1 MTRGEGHPG
10 TTLDDRRASGTGAPP
25 VAAAPPPPFHSLTAR
40 AVEESLASDAASGL
54 RVKEAARRLDEQGY
68 NELPE
73 KPSSALFS
81 LLADQFKDFL
91 VLILIAA
98 AIVSLLLGEWLDALV
113 IILLVILNA
122 LIGVVQESKAD
133 RALASLRKM
142 AAPEARVMRSGRSAQ
157 VPARELVPGD
167 LVLLEP
173 GSLVPADLR
182 LTESVNLQL
191 QEAALTG
198 ESTPVEKHA
207 EAKLAEDAALAD
219 RCTMAWM
226 GTAVT
231 FGRGRGIV
239 TGTGR
244 ATQIGLI
251 ASILEEE
258 VDEATPL
265 QKKLAEVGRWLGIAA
280 LAVCAV
286 VFLVGIMERRD
297 VLMMFLTSVSLAIA
311 AVPEGLP
318 AIVTICLALGMRE
331 MVKRHALI
339 RRLSAVETLGSTTV
353 ICTDKTGTLTQNE
366 MTCALLWA
374 DGETLAITGEG
385 WQPRGEVQRDGRR
398 AELAGD
404 GDGAALLLLQGGMLA
419 SDARLEE
426 NPAAAQ
432 GADRYRMVGDPTEGA
447 LVVAAAKA
455 GLTRECVDAL
465 FPRVAEIPF
474 DSDRKR
480 MSTIHR
486 VPDAHAVPKGAAS
499 VCPGSP
505 YVMFVKGAPD
515 LLLERCTG
523 VQAQGT
529 AVALT
534 SAAKAAARSVGADLA
549 SQALRVIGVAYRPL
563 PEIPAEISASGLE
576 SDLTF
581 VGLIGMR
588 DPARPEARPAV
599 DLARRA
605 GIRVI
610 MATGDHAETAAAIGR
625 TVGVLEADVRVIT
638 GAQIDSLG
646 DEALSTALDTA
657 SVFARVSP
665 QHKVRIVDALRAKG
679 HVVGMTG
686 DGVND
691 APALKRADIGIAMG
705 ISGTD
710 VARETA
716 DMVLTDDNFASIISA
731 VEQGRIIFSNI
742 RKFVS
747 FLLSCNVGEIGTIF
761 FGTLF
766 GWPVP
771 LTAIQLLWM
780 NLITDGAPAL
790 ALGMEKQEPGIMD
803 RPPRPTTQPIID
815 RSMMVGLALQGIA
828 ITAVSLVAF
837 RIGAQY
843 FGSADDARTMA
854 FVTLSGCQ
862 ILRAYTNRSERA
874 SVFSLGVFSNRWM
887 QYAALSSTVL
897 MLAVVYVP
905 GLNTVFN
912 AIPLSL
918 AHWARLAPL
927 LVIPAVVDELA
938 KLALRSRERSREKR
952 SRA

>member
-1 MTRGEGHPG
+1 MTHGGGPG
-10 TTLDDRRASGTGAPP
+10 TGHAGSRSDGAGASPGFG
-25 VAAAPPPPFHSLTAR
+25 AAPPRFHSLAAR
-40 AVEESLASDAASGL
+40 AVEAKLGTDIGAGL
-54 RVKEAARRLDEQGY
+54 RAEEAARRLAAQGL

-73 KPSSALFS
+73 TPPAAFLS

-91 VLILIAA
+91 VLLLIGAA
-98 AIVSLLLGEWLDALV
+98 VVSLFLGEWLDAVV

-122 LIGVVQESKAD
+122 GIGVVQEAKAD
-133 RALASLRKM
+133 RALASLRRM
-142 AAPEARVMRSGRSAQ
+142 AAPEAHVIRSGRSAL

-167 LVLLEP
+167 LVLLES
-173 GSLVPADLR
+173 GGLVPADLR
-182 LTESVNLQL
+182 LTEAVNLQL
-191 QEAALTG
+191 QEASLTG

-207 EAKLAEDAALAD
+207 ESALD
-219 RCTMAWM
+219 EETPIGDQCTMAWM

-251 ASILEEE
+251 ASMLEEV

-286 VFLVGIMERRD
+286 VFLVGILQGRGI
-297 VLMMFLTSVSLAIA
+297 LMMFLISVSLAIA

-331 MVKRHALI
+331 MIGRHALI
-339 RRLSAVETLGSTTV
+339 RRLTAVETLGSATV

-366 MTCALLWA
+366 MTAALLWA
-374 DGETLAITGEG
+374 DGETLSITGQG
-385 WQPRGEVQRDGRR
+385 WQPRGEVQKDGRP
-398 AELAGD
+398 AELGGD
-404 GDGAALLLLQGGMLA
+404 GSALLLLQAGMLA
-419 SDARLEE
+419 SDARLEPDSPGV
-426 NPAAAQ
+426 PAP
-432 GADRYRMVGDPTEGA
+432 GPVRYRMIGDPTEGA

-455 GLTRECVDAL
+455 GLIRERVDAL
-465 FPRVAEIPF
+465 FPRVAEVPF

-486 VPDAHAVPKGAAS
+486 VPDERAGLKGAAA
-499 VCPGSP
+499 VGHCAP
-505 YVMFVKGAPD
+505 YVLFVKGAPD
-515 LLLERCTG
+515 LLLGRCTRLRTRG
-523 VQAQGT
+523 APQT
-529 AVALT
+529 LT
-534 SAAKAAARSVGADLA
+534 SALRSTVLRAGADLA

-563 PEIPAEISASGLE
+563 QEIPVELSAAELE
-576 SDLTF
+576 TDLTF

-588 DPARPEARPAV
+588 DPARPEAGPAV
-599 DLARRA
+599 ELARRA
-605 GIRVI
+605 GVKVI
-610 MATGDHAETAAAIGR
+610 MATGDYAETAAAIGR
-625 TVGVLEADVRVIT
+625 TVGILGPESRVIT
-638 GAQIDSLG
+638 GAQID
-646 DEALSTALDTA
+646 ALDDDGLSAALETA
-657 SVFARVSP
+657 TVFARVSP
-665 QHKVRIVDALRAKG
+665 PHKVRIVDALRRKG
-679 HVVGMTG
+679 HVVAMTG

-710 VARETA
+710 VTRETA
-716 DMVLTDDNFASIISA
+716 DMVLTDDNFASIVAA

-747 FLLSCNVGEIGTIF
+747 FLLSCNAGEIGTIF

-780 NLITDGAPAL
+780 NLLTDGAPAL
-790 ALGMEKQEPGIMD
+790 ALGMEKEEPGIMD
-803 RPPRPTTQPIID
+803 RPPRPTSRPLID
-815 RSMMVGLALQGIA
+815 RSMALGLLLQGIA
-828 ITAVSLVAF
+828 ITVVTLLAF
-837 RIGAQY
+837 WMGSSV
-843 FGSADDARTMA
+843 FGSVEAARTMA

-862 ILRAYTNRSERA
+862 VLRAYTNRSERA
-874 SVFSLGVFSNRWM
+874 SVFSLGVFSNQWM

-905 GLNTVFN
+905 GINTVFN
-912 AIPLSL
+912 AIPLSP
-918 AHWARLAPL
+918 AQWARLAPL
-927 LVIPAVVDELA
+927 LVLPAVVDELA
-938 KLALRSRERSREKR
+938 KLALRARDRALPAR